1 MKIAILQTDHIPEH
15 RRDVA
20 GGNYPEMFANLFF
33 KLSLIVDLD
42 IYDVTQEKYPADYS
56 VYDGFIIT
64 GSKATAIDNLVWIE
78 KLKSEVRN
86 IYNNGQKIIGI
97 CFGHQILAQALGG
110 RVARSECG
118 FATGVRNVE
127 VLVSKPWMEPYHHYL
142 SLLFYHQDMVVE
154 LPEDSELIGT
164 SDYCQVQMFCVNNQ
178 ILGIQA
184 HPEMLKVHNHAL
196 MEEYQDEIKNQFQQS
211 LDSLRIRDNSL
222 IIGHWMANFFE
233 YKE

>member
-33 KLSLIVDLD
+33 KLFLIVDLD
-42 IYDVTQEKYPADYS
+42 VFDVTEGNYPTNYNL
-56 VYDGFIIT
+56 YDGFIIT
-64 GSKATAIDNLVWIE
+64 GSKAKAFDSLAWIE
-78 KLKSEVRN
+78 RLKSEVRN

-110 RVARSECG
+110 RVARAECG
-118 FATGVRNVE
+118 VATGVRSVE
-127 VLVSKPWMEPYHHYL
+127 VLATKPWMDPYHHYL

-154 LPEDSELIGT
+154 LPENAELIGT
-164 SDYCQVQMFCVNNQ
+164 SDYCQVQIFCVENQ

-196 MEEYQDEIKNQFQQS
+196 MEEYQDDLKNQFQQS